1 MTEHPIFDYFNY
13 DSITNISKCLVS
25 DCIHP
30 NMCGKHAWN
39 LRKHLVR
46 RHPHLIPELEGKL
59 LHSKCRKK
67 MVKKKIEAKKITIN
81 LSREDFLMGCTEMI
95 TLNGR
100 PFSVVDDSGLR
111 RIFDPIV
118 SSFERMSTPVT
129 INPPQLKHHA
139 NEFLK
144 IVKEKISAEMKGKL
158 LALELDLTKHF
169 QRCFLGVNAR
179 FSMENETVVRTLALR
194 RILVSTSALNIALE
208 IEKILKE
215 YEVGIDDVY
224 AITTDN
230 GANVLA
236 VSNVIRIMQER
247 MLPEFMSRNQNIK
260 TTNVEILNE
269 LIAIEAKR
277 ILQGQKLHFV
287 HDIHCSSHVFQL
299 IIGDTLD
306 SVGIKT
312 YVASGRELVRT
323 LRAPNVVNMLVSR
336 NLKMPLIDSD
346 TRWSSV
352 HKMVSILHPKSFDIA
367 NRITN

>member
-13 DSITNISKCLVS
+13 DPNTNISKCLVT
-25 DCIHP
+25 DCNYP

-46 RHPHLIPELEGKL
+46 RHPHLEPELKEKL
-59 LHSKCRKK
+59 LHSKYGQKV
-67 MVKKKIEAKKITIN
+67 VKKKEETKNITIN

-95 TLNGR
+95 TMNGR
-100 PFSVVDDSGLR
+100 PFSVVNDSGLR
-111 RIFDPIV
+111 RIFNPIL
-118 SSFERMSTPVT
+118 SSFERNSTPAT
-129 INPPQLKHHA
+129 IDPPQLKHHA
-139 NEFLK
+139 NELLR
-144 IVKEKISAEMKGKL
+144 IVKGKISAEMKGKL

-179 FSMENETVVRTLALR
+179 FSIENETVVRTLGLR

-208 IEKILKE
+208 IEIILKE
-215 YEVGIDDVY
+215 YEVEVDDVY

-230 GANVLA
+230 GPNVLA
-236 VSNVIRIMQER
+236 VSNVFRIMQER
-247 MLPEFMSRNQNIK
+247 MLPEFMSQNQNIK

-277 ILQGQKLHFV
+277 ILQGQKLHFI

-299 IIGDTLD
+299 IIGDTLN

-323 LRAPNVVNMLVSR
+323 LRAPNVVNLLVSR
-336 NLKMPLIDSD
+336 KLKMPLIDSD
-346 TRWSSV
+346 IRWSSV
-352 HKMVSILHPKSFDIA
+352 HMMVSILRCTQKHSI
-367 NRITN
+367 